1 VLFLGKLWVHQRN
14 GDPPIFVEGY
24 VEDMRNWLAPLTV
37 LGLSGLGLVCA
48 SERGRNGLRSLFER
62 VATEGDPIG
71 EVNRFLDDQLNAIQD
86 TLDRLADA
94 LEEQEG

>member
-1 VLFLGKLWVHQRN
+1 VGASQKT
-14 GDPPIFVEGY
+14 GDPPINCRGY
-24 VEDMRNWLAPLTV
+24 VEDMRNWLAPLAV

-48 SERGRNGLRSLFER
+48 SERGRNSLRALFER

-71 EVNRFLDDQLNAIQD
+71 EVNRFLDDQMKAIQD